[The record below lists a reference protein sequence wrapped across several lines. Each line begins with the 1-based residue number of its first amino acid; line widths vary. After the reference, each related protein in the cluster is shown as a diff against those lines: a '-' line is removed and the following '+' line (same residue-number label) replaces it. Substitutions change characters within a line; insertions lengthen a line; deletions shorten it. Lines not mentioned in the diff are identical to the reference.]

1 MKIRIS
7 QSAKNYADAL
17 INLDIDRA
25 TLLADLNKVA
35 EVLGTSDDLNKI
47 LVNPTINFDKKNEI
61 LNEIFNGKI
70 NEKTIEFLKLLV
82 EKNRILQFKEILES
96 YKQKLNDINNVK
108 EVEITSAIELTDE
121 FKSKIISKLE
131 TKLNKKIVPNW
142 TISEDIIS
150 GLVIK
155 FDDTSIDTSLKNKI
169 ENLSKVI
176 K

>member
-17 INLDIDRA
+17 INLDIDSA

-35 EVLGTSDDLNKI
+35 EVLNTSEDLNKI

-96 YKQKLNDINNVK
+96 YKQKLNDINDVK

-150 GLVIK
+150 GLVIQ

>member
-1 MKIRIS
+1 
-7 QSAKNYADAL
+7 L
-17 INLDIDRA
+17 
-25 TLLADLNKVA
+25 T
-35 EVLGTSDDLNKI
+35 
-47 LVNPTINFDKKNEI
+47 KKNEI

-96 YKQKLNDINNVK
+96 YKQKLNDINDVK

-150 GLVIK
+150 GLVIQ